1 MSQPASFLLD
11 LSQVMLA
18 HFSVIEEHQPQGWS
32 QGQQHQEEQPT
43 TEVGQE
49 VLHGTL
55 HEGG

>member
-1 MSQPASFLLD
+1 
-11 LSQVMLA
+11 MLA